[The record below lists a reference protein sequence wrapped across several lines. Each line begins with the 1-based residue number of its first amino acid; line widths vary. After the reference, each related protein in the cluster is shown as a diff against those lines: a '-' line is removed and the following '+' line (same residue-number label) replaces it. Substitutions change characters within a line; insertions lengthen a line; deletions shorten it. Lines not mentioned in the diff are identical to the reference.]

1 MIMLNTLK
9 TRTLTYSLQS
19 QTDFVRDCVNTRSYG
34 MNSLSYFAPKF
45 LNMIPL
51 EMKNINSLQ
60 KFKTEIRKF
69 RFLFIF

>member
-1 MIMLNTLK
+1 MLNTLK

-19 QTDFVRDCVNTRSYG
+19 QIDFVRDCVNTRSYG
-34 MNSLSYFAPKF
+34 MNSLSFFAPKV